1 MHMKPQGKSS
11 GQKRFSPSVL
21 RELQAAYRQLDRAA
35 RRQPWLV
42 QGSVNVVA
50 PKSPA
55 ASVTYTWTRKVRAK
69 TVTVALSHEQSVAF
83 RQAIEA
89 NRQIEAALSRLRELS
104 QTALLAEV
112 PGVPKRRLDVR
123 PNAEAKTVPK
133 GA

>member
-1 MHMKPQGKSS
+1 MKQQDKSS
-11 GQKRFSPSVL
+11 GKTTYSVAVL
-21 RELQAAYRQLDRAA
+21 RDLKAAYRTLDRAA

-69 TVTVALSHEQSVAF
+69 TTTVALSQKQAVAF
-83 RQAIEA
+83 RRAITA
-89 NRQIEAALSRLRELS
+89 NRQIEAALSRLRQAS
-104 QTALLAEV
+104 QAALLAQV
-112 PGVPKRRLDVR
+112 PGVTKRRLEV
-123 PNAEAKTVPK
+123 PQIVEAKTVLN

>member
-1 MHMKPQGKSS
+1 MKPQEKSS
-11 GQKRFSPSVL
+11 GKRRFSPSVL
-21 RELQAAYRQLDRAA
+21 RDLQGAYRELDRAIH
-35 RRQPWLV
+35 RQPWLA

-69 TVTVALSHEQSVAF
+69 TATVALSQKQAAAF
-83 RQAIEA
+83 RQAITA
-89 NRQIEAALSRLRELS
+89 NRQIEAALNRLRQVS

-112 PGVPKRRLDVR
+112 PGVTKRRFDVR
-123 PNAEAKTVPK
+123 QNVEMKSVPK